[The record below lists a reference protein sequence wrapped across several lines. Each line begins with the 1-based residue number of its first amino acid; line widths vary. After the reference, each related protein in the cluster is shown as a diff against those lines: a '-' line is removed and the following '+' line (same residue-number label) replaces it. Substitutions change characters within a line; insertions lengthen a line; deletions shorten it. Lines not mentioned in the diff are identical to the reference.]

1 MKHGRRFSQRLI
13 GTLVLIAASSAVALV
28 LVGLASASDGINY
41 GGFNPLT
48 GRPAVSDAVNY
59 GDFNP
64 LTGRPYSA
72 PQPTNRSTRSV
83 RVGGTPEFAVPK
95 VRTVVKE
102 HGGQVLAISL
112 AAGAILI
119 ALASAGYT
127 VVRASAARARSYGAQ

>member
-1 MKHGRRFSQRLI
+1 MKHSRRFSQRLTGI
-13 GTLVLIAASSAVALV
+13 LVLTAASSAVALV
-28 LVGLASASDGINY
+28 LVAFASASDAINY
-41 GGFNPLT
+41 ENFNPLT
-48 GRPAVSDAVNY
+48 GRPAVWGAVNY

-72 PQPTNRSTRSV
+72 PQPTSRSSRSV
-83 RVGGTPEFAVPK
+83 RVGGTPEFAAPS
-95 VRTVVKE
+95 VRTMVMD

-127 VVRASAARARSYGAQ
+127 VARASAAWTR